1 MHCLVVYDIPD
12 DAVRTKVADV
22 CLDYGLERIQYSA
35 FEGILSR
42 NHQQELLLK
51 IKKRLGR
58 KEGNVQVFPIC
69 QEDWENRLVFIQK
82 GKEKD
87 GG

>member
-42 NHQQELLLK
+42 NRQQELLLK

-58 KEGNVQVFPIC
+58 KEGNVQIFPMC
-69 QEDWENRLVFIQK
+69 QGDWENRLVFIQK

>member
-12 DAVRTKVADV
+12 DDIRTKVADI

-35 FEGILSR
+35 FEGVLSR
-42 NHQQELLLK
+42 NLQEELILK
-51 IKKRLGR
+51 IKKRVGR
-58 KEGNVQVFPIC
+58 REGNVQLFPIC

-82 GKEKD
+82 GKGRD
-87 GG
+87 GA